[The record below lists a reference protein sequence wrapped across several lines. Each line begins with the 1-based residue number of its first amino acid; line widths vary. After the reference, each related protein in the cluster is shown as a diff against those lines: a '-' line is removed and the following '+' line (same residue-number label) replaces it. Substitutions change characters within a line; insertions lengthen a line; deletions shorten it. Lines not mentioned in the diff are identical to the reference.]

1 MWPIFLVFFGL
12 VGVVGGVKPVWKTPV
27 SEPNPNANVEVLKE
41 HSNLAKRAQPN
52 YYTRPEQVSIP
63 DYRPPPQRIPPSS
76 QQQKYQQVPP
86 HQLTSGGSFRPF
98 AWVGPQPKAGS
109 PQTSYYEK
117 SPNKGQFP
125 NGLPPL
131 PPNWQQYPVQMI
143 WIPDTPGQTT
153 GAYPYYPGPGGPI
166 GPVGPPVSVSTGSYG
181 LYGPTVTTEEP
192 MKPSAY
198 PETYTGTLAHSPAVN
213 PISTTVPYE
222 PPNPYGGRQTEVSP
236 SIPHSSSSE
245 SSYPATAAY
254 ETPSSDNTPSYAT
267 NPFEDTTNPYDSSSN
282 QGRSSTPSGAGGP
295 SRTVNPTIRPG
306 PQEPSGGGGST
317 PKTTLPYDAD
327 ETRDREPGTNGGGDR
342 DSEKGRSKPTPSG
355 STGAR
360 DSSTPRSSSD
370 RTPPTRGGNP
380 NRGGTPPTRGGGT
393 PITNGGPSTP
403 PRGSRPSEETTPFEM
418 TTNPFSKTIGV
429 DKTVPPIYLGS
440 DEEDEEP
447 PEDISKVTDTPES
460 SEHTQIPGSPG
471 SRETTAPKK
480 SSESETSSET
490 PESTEADDE
499 QENDRENGGHGD
511 NATPTPQ
518 QEEEEMMKN
527 FFPRP
532 VSSQAYQPPGHQ
544 PEDFTSHI
552 NVNFKKPKGKGGC
565 VNPPC
570 RGVDTDK
577 ISLYKPD
584 RDNEGSG
591 PTLVISN
598 AAKDDASRA
607 GYKPAPPPVNP
618 YIPPPPPPHPKEE
631 YATPYTVPPGKQ
643 PFPPF
648 GGPATP
654 PRSLIPAHNFPPPS
668 TFPPDEDYHETT
680 TDTVRPTAQT
690 ISTRFTPPPTTT
702 TPRPVEST
710 TTEEDTP
717 EYVPP
722 AIVHMTASTPR
733 GKNPPTYVPL
743 HPITFFISEFTKF
756 QSINCE
762 FFLFKLQKSIFFRLD
777 ETKIEEEPSGYILEY
792 GETGTRIQTAD
803 KKYEYRWCES
813 SFEDKGI
820 QQEYMEEA
828 YDFIQKIRPGPL
840 RHIKICPTW
849 RDRFRGIIPRKCNVL
864 SLGTDASMYTDY
876 DMEMVPD
883 CGKLDIAALL
893 QCIDFQKGLAL
904 NGPKV
909 LKTAHSKILSIDW
922 LRVANCQWMRTSHLE
937 SFRNKCIYLSDV
949 KFMEKEVNEFLW
961 NFKEGFGNE
970 NLEVMTLK
978 RKEGEWWNREEVLDQ
993 FNVRHV
999 DVQEYSL
1006 RG

>member
-1 MWPIFLVFFGL
+1 
-12 VGVVGGVKPVWKTPV
+12 
-27 SEPNPNANVEVLKE
+27 
-41 HSNLAKRAQPN
+41 R
-52 YYTRPEQVSIP
+52 
-63 DYRPPPQRIPPSS
+63 
-76 QQQKYQQVPP
+76 
-86 HQLTSGGSFRPF
+86 
-98 AWVGPQPKAGS
+98 
-109 PQTSYYEK
+109 
-117 SPNKGQFP
+117 
-125 NGLPPL
+125 
-131 PPNWQQYPVQMI
+131 
-143 WIPDTPGQTT
+143 
-153 GAYPYYPGPGGPI
+153 
-166 GPVGPPVSVSTGSYG
+166 
-181 LYGPTVTTEEP
+181 
-192 MKPSAY
+192 
-198 PETYTGTLAHSPAVN
+198 
-213 PISTTVPYE
+213 
-222 PPNPYGGRQTEVSP
+222 
-236 SIPHSSSSE
+236 
-245 SSYPATAAY
+245 TA
-254 ETPSSDNTPSYAT
+254 
-267 NPFEDTTNPYDSSSN
+267 
-282 QGRSSTPSGAGGP
+282 
-295 SRTVNPTIRPG
+295 NPTIRPG

-342 DSEKGRSKPTPSG
+342 DSEKGGSKTTPSG

-360 DSSTPRSSSD
+360 DSSTPRSSTSSD

-380 NRGGTPPTRGGGT
+380 NRGGTPPTSGGGT

-440 DEEDEEP
+440 DEEDEEA

-490 PESTEADDE
+490 PESTESDDE
-499 QENDRENGGHGD
+499 QENDREDGGHGD

-577 ISLYKPD
+577 VSNEKEKLFNMKYFQISLYKPD
-584 RDNEGSG
+584 QDNEGSG

-618 YIPPPPPPHPKEE
+618 YIPPPPPPHPEEE

-680 TDTVRPTAQT
+680 ADTVRPTAQT

-743 HPITFFISEFTKF
+743 HP
-756 QSINCE
+756 
-762 FFLFKLQKSIFFRLD
+762 
-777 ETKIEEEPSGYILEY
+777 ETQPESPQDPYPPFGGNVPNEPSSTVSPTTEGYFTE
-792 GETGTRIQTAD
+792 
-803 KKYEYRWCES
+803 
-813 SFEDKGI
+813 
-820 QQEYMEEA
+820 
-828 YDFIQKIRPGPL
+828 
-840 RHIKICPTW
+840 
-849 RDRFRGIIPRKCNVL
+849 V
-864 SLGTDASMYTDY
+864 YTDK
-876 DMEMVPD
+876 E
-883 CGKLDIAALL
+883 
-893 QCIDFQKGLAL
+893 
-904 NGPKV
+904 
-909 LKTAHSKILSIDW
+909 KTDSGESA
-922 LRVANCQWMRTSHLE
+922 TSTP
-937 SFRNKCIYLSDV
+937 FNKYSEPPTSDLYSTPSTPSGSSSGTTGGWIY
-949 KFMEKEVNEFLW
+949 
-961 NFKEGFGNE
+961 
-970 NLEVMTLK
+970 
-978 RKEGEWWNREEVLDQ
+978 
-993 FNVRHV
+993 
-999 DVQEYSL
+999 
-1006 RG
+1006 